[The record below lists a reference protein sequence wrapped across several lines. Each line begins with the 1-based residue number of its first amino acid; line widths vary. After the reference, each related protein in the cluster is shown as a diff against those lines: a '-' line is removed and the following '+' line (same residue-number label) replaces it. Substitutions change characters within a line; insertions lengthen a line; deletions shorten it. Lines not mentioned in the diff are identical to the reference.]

1 MFMAYVVFPAVL
13 GLSATASDLFDAL
26 LAPKW
31 QPTVPYF
38 EVVCLSG
45 LFYSISM
52 ISYNVLK
59 IKSRGPLIVRLE
71 VVKKL
76 IMTDVF
82 AVTIP
87 RSIRA
92 VVWGLV
98 LISFCEMAVNFW
110 AMLRFSQLTVGRFLR
125 TMLPVVLA
133 SVAMYAAVRFT
144 AAALPATH
152 ALLRVAAEI
161 AAGGATYLA
170 ISVLFRLEAFR
181 TAVELVK
188 KETAR

>member
-1 MFMAYVVFPAVL
+1 
-13 GLSATASDLFDAL
+13 
-26 LAPKW
+26 
-31 QPTVPYF
+31 
-38 EVVCLSG
+38 
-45 LFYSISM
+45 
-52 ISYNVLK
+52 
-59 IKSRGPLIVRLE
+59 
-71 VVKKL
+71 
-76 IMTDVF
+76 
-82 AVTIP
+82 
-87 RSIRA
+87 
-92 VVWGLV
+92 
-98 LISFCEMAVNFW
+98 MAVNFW
-110 AMLRFSQLTVGRFLR
+110 ATLRFSQLTVGRFLR

>member
-1 MFMAYVVFPAVL
+1 M
-13 GLSATASDLFDAL
+13 
-26 LAPKW
+26 
-31 QPTVPYF
+31 
-38 EVVCLSG
+38 
-45 LFYSISM
+45 
-52 ISYNVLK
+52 
-59 IKSRGPLIVRLE
+59 RLE

-76 IMTDVF
+76 IMTAVF

-87 RSIRA
+87 RSIMA

-98 LISFCEMAVNFW
+98 VISFCEMAVNFW
-110 AMLRFSQLTVGRFLR
+110 ATLRFSQLTVGRFLR